1 MKNAYMKH
9 VSPCVRRSA
18 FLVLLSATAGC
29 SSCDSS
35 SDTGTQDAAPETDVA
50 VAPEPDASVPDAGS
64 GEETAPAAI
73 PDATVAEAGQPAAD
87 GAGADAPAADGSGAD
102 AAGLGGVTEGGA
114 VVVIQPSGGGT
125 GPNKGHIFGA
135 TSYNPPNA
143 PVFDVTG
150 ADGGAP
156 SLFATVPADGWLGPM
171 LLTNDGKFYVASNAQ
186 NGSIWE
192 ISAGGDFTSKQ
203 PIVANIFPTN
213 LTYIEGMARDASGNF
228 YLANSEAGLTQ
239 IAKVTPGADGGA
251 ITYLPTSFDNPA
263 NLVVAGNVLLV
274 AEGNKGRVVAH
285 DIVSGNEAV
294 WATGFV
300 PGSSH
305 ISASL
310 VVDRRGH
317 LLVNWSTSGA
327 GTGIYD
333 ITAGGDFTNATPI
346 VAATYS
352 IDVNQIAVDDAN
364 DIFVAGADSDNMYVS
379 RFAAGAWGAFVVFAT
394 GLGDNESV
402 GVAP

>member
-1 MKNAYMKH
+1 MKNDSPF
-9 VSPCVRRSA
+9 VSRASSCLHLSA
-18 FLVLLSATAGC
+18 FVVLLSATTGC
-29 SSCDSS
+29 FSGDDS
-35 SDTGTQDAAPETDVA
+35 GAEDAAPGMDVA
-50 VAPEPDASVPDAGS
+50 SPPAPEASVSDAGS
-64 GEETAPAAI
+64 GEETTPDATI
-73 PDATVAEAGQPAAD
+73 PDATPEAAAAEGGPP
-87 GAGADAPAADGSGAD
+87 DAPAADSAGAD
-102 AAGLGGVTEGGA
+102 AGLGGVTDAGA
-114 VVVIQPSGGGT
+114 IVVIQPSGGGT

-135 TSYNPPNA
+135 TSYPPSNA

-156 SLFATVPADGWLGPM
+156 ALFATVPADGWLGPM

-203 PIVANIFPTN
+203 PIVANVFPTN

-228 YLANSEAGLTQ
+228 YLANSESGPTQ

-263 NLVVAGNVLLV
+263 NLLVAGNVLLV
-274 AEGNKGRVVAH
+274 AEGNKGRIVAH

-300 PGSSH
+300 AGTSH

-310 VVDRRGH
+310 IVDRRGH

-333 ITAGGDFTNATPI
+333 ITAGGDFSNATPI

-352 IDVNQIAVDDAN
+352 IDVNQMAVDDAN

-379 RFAAGAWGAFVVFAT
+379 RFTAGAWSPFVVFAT